1 MLHKYPGRKLAWVSD
16 KSVFLQK
23 QSRRHLQDETVLGA
37 AELTPLHVSKT
48 PEDKSK
54 EMTFFP
60 KYCHHLA
67 YMYFNKTPLSKP
79 PAKYRTVLIMIL
91 LRYLKYQQTA
101 STGTRKPLGR
111 AQSRSY
117 SHGTDRQGHWVW
129 SALHSGSDEHTKD
142 FHY

>member
-1 MLHKYPGRKLAWVSD
+1 M
-16 KSVFLQK
+16 FLQK

-37 AELTPLHVSKT
+37 AELTPVHVSNT
-48 PEDKSK
+48 PEDKSE

-91 LRYLKYQQTA
+91 LRYLKISANSIYRYTEALRKGSVTLLLSRDRPTGSLGLKRPSQQ
-101 STGTRKPLGR
+101 L
-111 AQSRSY
+111 
-117 SHGTDRQGHWVW
+117 
-129 SALHSGSDEHTKD
+129 
-142 FHY
+142 